1 MWGWGETLHLPSG
14 GDIFSKFF
22 SVPSPELELWSVA
35 LADCSVR
42 PSALQGPDGAGGPAW
57 IPSGNG
63 ISTGAL
69 KRWTLSF
76 FSAISGYELEV
87 TLGGQ

>member
-1 MWGWGETLHLPSG
+1 MGVTYFQSFFLSLPQSWNCG
-14 GDIFSKFF
+14 
-22 SVPSPELELWSVA
+22 LWRWPIA
-35 LADCSVR
+35 
-42 PSALQGPDGAGGPAW
+42 PSALQGLDGAGGPAW

-69 KRWTLSF
+69 KRCTLSF